1 MANLEQIISRK
12 TEADTQW
19 KEQREMEREN
29 VVAMREGG
37 ITEITSNPESYIGYL
52 ERQGVNPLYS
62 PGNIALAM
70 FQAPKATVI
79 GTRDRWKSM
88 GRTVLESEK
97 DKGIK
102 IFARAPFPAK
112 GYIVSDAYDV
122 RQTQGKDLREMHLL
136 DGSKEMDKALTTL
149 LNYSPV
155 PVATDPELDCP
166 ARYDEADMVLYINPA
181 SQDGEAFAAISTEIA
196 HARFHNKGYSAYYD
210 RAECHLDA
218 ESVSYILC
226 RRFGVER
233 ELPDASHVA
242 ALYEGWEPQ
251 ERAEALDK
259 VQGLA
264 KKIGNSIDRD
274 LAPEQTK
281 GRLAAT
287 RANNS
292 RPSR

>member
-1 MANLEQIISRK
+1 MANLETIIKQK

-19 KEQREMEREN
+19 KEQRQMEREN
-29 VVAMREGG
+29 VAAMRESGV
-37 ITEITSNPESYIGYL
+37 TEITSQPDVYIGYL
-52 ERQGVNPLYS
+52 ERQGNNPLYS
-62 PGNIALAM
+62 PGNIVLAM
-70 FQAPKATVI
+70 FQAPDATII

-88 GRTVLESEK
+88 GRTVLDGEK
-97 DKGIK
+97 EKGMK

-112 GYIVSDAYDV
+112 GYIVTDAYDV
-122 RQTQGKDLREMHLL
+122 TQTQGKPVRETHLL
-136 DGSKEMDKALTTL
+136 DGSAEMDKALTTL

-155 PVATDPELDCP
+155 PVVTDPDLECP
-166 ARYDEADMVLYINPA
+166 ALYDEEEMTLRINPA
-181 SQDGEAFAAISTEIA
+181 SQDGEAFAAIATEIA

-226 RRFGVER
+226 RRFGVAR

-259 VQGLA
+259 VQGMA
-264 KKIGNSIDRD
+264 KNIGNSIDRE
-274 LAPEQTK
+274 LAPAQNK

-287 RANNS
+287 RTSNS
-292 RPSR
+292 RPPR

>member
-122 RQTQGKDLREMHLL
+122 RQTQGKDLREIHLR
-136 DGSKEMDKALTTL
+136 DGSMEMDKALTTL

-166 ARYDEADMVLYINPA
+166 ARYDEADMALYINPA
-181 SQDGEAFAAISTEIA
+181 SQDGEAFAAIATEIA

-274 LAPEQTK
+274 LAPEQSK

-287 RANNS
+287 RASNS

>member
-37 ITEITSNPESYIGYL
+37 ITEITSRPESYIGYL

-122 RQTQGKDLREMHLL
+122 SQTQGKDIREMHLR
-136 DGSKEMDKALTTL
+136 DGSMEMDKALTTL

-155 PVATDPELDCP
+155 PVATAPDLDCP
-166 ARYDEADMVLYINPA
+166 ARYDEVNMVLYINPA
-181 SQDGEAFAAISTEIA
+181 SQDGEAFAAIGTEIA